1 VIDEWDDDD
10 DDDEI
15 RFVCPIVR
23 QSLRFVFHDDV

>member
-1 VIDEWDDDD
+1 VIDEWDDD